1 MKHTTKNGVALLAG
15 GLAVGSFVN
24 YGEWD
29 LANVVTPPGQAEA
42 ASRTQV
48 PPPVFSMTGDEHED
62 EDESPLAKMIDS
74 GQPLRLQLP
83 GHEPIDFSFRD
94 FPLLADGYRTTIGQS
109 DRLDAG
115 LRVFE
120 GRAIGDADHVHT
132 ATLALANRSV
142 AGVIRLANGGQ
153 VQLRS
158 TDGGAFEA
166 LPSSLPELVCVRD
179 PRTGSYRTMSLVGDL
194 GKPDWSRAESAKLE
208 SRATSTTAKID
219 AWVLPFLNVYGVAG
233 YVDGETT
240 ASGFSVGGL
249 PPELASLLPNS
260 FAISYSGPVYGVGVT
275 LAAGHNQF
283 FASLDANYTESDLD
297 IGDSTIEAFVIS
309 PRIGITGDLGGLSG
323 ALYVGAMYQDV
334 DEQQNGT
341 VKFPI
346 MGTSVPVGYD
356 VISAAKEE
364 WNYLVGANLKA
375 SESWNYGIEVG
386 FSDRTHVMAT
396 LNYRF

>member
-1 MKHTTKNGVALLAG
+1 MSKIKYILMAAAIAVAFNTSAQAGSLSDSLPLGKSLAAG
-15 GLAVGSFVN
+15 HELPLPLGIS
-24 YGEWD
+24 
-29 LANVVTPPGQAEA
+29 ANVFFMEQDMEAQSIAVDIPPL
-42 ASRTQV
+42 
-48 PPPVFSMTGDEHED
+48 PLPTG
-62 EDESPLAKMIDS
+62 P
-74 GQPLRLQLP
+74 LQLP
-83 GHEPIDFSFRD
+83 P
-94 FPLLADGYRTTIGQS
+94 
-109 DRLDAG
+109 G
-115 LRVFE
+115 L
-120 GRAIGDADHVHT
+120 
-132 ATLALANRSV
+132 
-142 AGVIRLANGGQ
+142 
-153 VQLRS
+153 
-158 TDGGAFEA
+158 
-166 LPSSLPELVCVRD
+166 P
-179 PRTGSYRTMSLVGDL
+179 
-194 GKPDWSRAESAKLE
+194 AESAKLE
-208 SRATSTTAKID
+208 SRVTTTTAKID

-260 FAISYSGPVYGVGVT
+260 FAIAYSGSTYGVGGT
-275 LAAGHNQF
+275 LAAGYNQF

>member
-1 MKHTTKNGVALLAG
+1 MSKIKYILMAAAFAVASNTSAQAGSLSDSLPLGKSLAAG
-15 GLAVGSFVN
+15 HELPLPLGIS
-24 YGEWD
+24 
-29 LANVVTPPGQAEA
+29 ANVFFMEQDMEAQSIAIDIPPL
-42 ASRTQV
+42 
-48 PPPVFSMTGDEHED
+48 PLPTG
-62 EDESPLAKMIDS
+62 P
-74 GQPLRLQLP
+74 LQLP
-83 GHEPIDFSFRD
+83 P
-94 FPLLADGYRTTIGQS
+94 
-109 DRLDAG
+109 G
-115 LRVFE
+115 L
-120 GRAIGDADHVHT
+120 
-132 ATLALANRSV
+132 
-142 AGVIRLANGGQ
+142 
-153 VQLRS
+153 
-158 TDGGAFEA
+158 
-166 LPSSLPELVCVRD
+166 P
-179 PRTGSYRTMSLVGDL
+179 
-194 GKPDWSRAESAKLE
+194 AESAKLE

-260 FAISYSGPVYGVGVT
+260 FAISYSGPVYGVGGT
-275 LAAGHNQF
+275 LAAGYNQF

-346 MGTSVPVGYD
+346 MGMAVPVGYD

>member
-1 MKHTTKNGVALLAG
+1 MSKIKYILMAAAIAVASNTSAQAGSLSDSLPLGKSLAAG
-15 GLAVGSFVN
+15 HELPLPLGIS
-24 YGEWD
+24 
-29 LANVVTPPGQAEA
+29 ANVFFMEQDMEAQSIAVDIPPLPLPTGPLLLPPG
-42 ASRTQV
+42 
-48 PPPVFSMTGDEHED
+48 
-62 EDESPLAKMIDS
+62 
-74 GQPLRLQLP
+74 LP
-83 GHEPIDFSFRD
+83 
-94 FPLLADGYRTTIGQS
+94 
-109 DRLDAG
+109 
-115 LRVFE
+115 
-120 GRAIGDADHVHT
+120 
-132 ATLALANRSV
+132 
-142 AGVIRLANGGQ
+142 
-153 VQLRS
+153 
-158 TDGGAFEA
+158 
-166 LPSSLPELVCVRD
+166 
-179 PRTGSYRTMSLVGDL
+179 
-194 GKPDWSRAESAKLE
+194 AESAKLE
-208 SRATSTTAKID
+208 SRVTTTTAKID

-260 FAISYSGPVYGVGVT
+260 FAIAYSGSTYGVGGT
-275 LAAGHNQF
+275 LAAGYNQF

-346 MGTSVPVGYD
+346 AGVSVPVGYD

>member
-1 MKHTTKNGVALLAG
+1 MSKIKYILMAAAIAVASTTSGQAGSLSDSLPLGKSLAAG
-15 GLAVGSFVN
+15 HELPLPLGIS
-24 YGEWD
+24 
-29 LANVVTPPGQAEA
+29 ANVFFMEQDMEAQSIAVDIPPL
-42 ASRTQV
+42 
-48 PPPVFSMTGDEHED
+48 PLPTG
-62 EDESPLAKMIDS
+62 P
-74 GQPLRLQLP
+74 LQLP
-83 GHEPIDFSFRD
+83 P
-94 FPLLADGYRTTIGQS
+94 
-109 DRLDAG
+109 G
-115 LRVFE
+115 L
-120 GRAIGDADHVHT
+120 
-132 ATLALANRSV
+132 
-142 AGVIRLANGGQ
+142 
-153 VQLRS
+153 
-158 TDGGAFEA
+158 
-166 LPSSLPELVCVRD
+166 P
-179 PRTGSYRTMSLVGDL
+179 
-194 GKPDWSRAESAKLE
+194 AESAKLE
-208 SRATSTTAKID
+208 SRVTTTTAKID
-219 AWVLPFLNVYGVAG
+219 AWLLPFLNVYGVAG

-260 FAISYSGPVYGVGVT
+260 FAIAYSGSTYGVGGT
-275 LAAGHNQF
+275 LAAGYNQF

-309 PRIGITGDLGGLSG
+309 PRVGITGDLGGLNG

-375 SESWNYGIEVG
+375 SESWNYGIELG

>member
-1 MKHTTKNGVALLAG
+1 MSKIKYILMAAAIAVVSTTSAQAGSLSDSLPLGKSLAAG
-15 GLAVGSFVN
+15 HELPLPLGIS
-24 YGEWD
+24 
-29 LANVVTPPGQAEA
+29 ANVFFMEQDMEAQSIAVDIPPL
-42 ASRTQV
+42 
-48 PPPVFSMTGDEHED
+48 PLPTG
-62 EDESPLAKMIDS
+62 P
-74 GQPLRLQLP
+74 LQLP
-83 GHEPIDFSFRD
+83 P
-94 FPLLADGYRTTIGQS
+94 
-109 DRLDAG
+109 G
-115 LRVFE
+115 L
-120 GRAIGDADHVHT
+120 
-132 ATLALANRSV
+132 
-142 AGVIRLANGGQ
+142 
-153 VQLRS
+153 
-158 TDGGAFEA
+158 
-166 LPSSLPELVCVRD
+166 P
-179 PRTGSYRTMSLVGDL
+179 
-194 GKPDWSRAESAKLE
+194 AESAKLE
-208 SRATSTTAKID
+208 SRVTTTTAKID

-260 FAISYSGPVYGVGVT
+260 FAIAYSGSTYGVGGT
-275 LAAGHNQF
+275 LAAGYNQF

-309 PRIGITGDLGGLSG
+309 PRVGITGDLGGLNG

-346 MGTSVPVGYD
+346 MGASVPVGYD
-356 VISAAKEE
+356 VISEAKEE

>member
-1 MKHTTKNGVALLAG
+1 MSKIKYTLMAAAFAVACNTNAQADSLSDSLPLGKSLAAG
-15 GLAVGSFVN
+15 HELPLPLGIS
-24 YGEWD
+24 
-29 LANVVTPPGQAEA
+29 ANVFFLEQDMEAQAIAIDIPPL
-42 ASRTQV
+42 
-48 PPPVFSMTGDEHED
+48 PLPTG
-62 EDESPLAKMIDS
+62 P
-74 GQPLRLQLP
+74 LQLP
-83 GHEPIDFSFRD
+83 P
-94 FPLLADGYRTTIGQS
+94 
-109 DRLDAG
+109 G
-115 LRVFE
+115 L
-120 GRAIGDADHVHT
+120 
-132 ATLALANRSV
+132 
-142 AGVIRLANGGQ
+142 
-153 VQLRS
+153 
-158 TDGGAFEA
+158 
-166 LPSSLPELVCVRD
+166 P
-179 PRTGSYRTMSLVGDL
+179 
-194 GKPDWSRAESAKLE
+194 AESAKLE

-260 FAISYSGPVYGVGVT
+260 FAISYSGPDYGVGGT
-275 LAAGHNQF
+275 LAAGYNQF

-346 MGTSVPVGYD
+346 MGMAVPVGYD

>member
-1 MKHTTKNGVALLAG
+1 MSKIKYILMAAAIAVASNTSAQAGSLSDSLPLGKSLAAG
-15 GLAVGSFVN
+15 HELPLPLGIS
-24 YGEWD
+24 
-29 LANVVTPPGQAEA
+29 ANVFFMEQDMEAQSIAVDIPPL
-42 ASRTQV
+42 
-48 PPPVFSMTGDEHED
+48 PLPTG
-62 EDESPLAKMIDS
+62 P
-74 GQPLRLQLP
+74 LQLP
-83 GHEPIDFSFRD
+83 P
-94 FPLLADGYRTTIGQS
+94 
-109 DRLDAG
+109 G
-115 LRVFE
+115 L
-120 GRAIGDADHVHT
+120 
-132 ATLALANRSV
+132 
-142 AGVIRLANGGQ
+142 
-153 VQLRS
+153 
-158 TDGGAFEA
+158 
-166 LPSSLPELVCVRD
+166 P
-179 PRTGSYRTMSLVGDL
+179 
-194 GKPDWSRAESAKLE
+194 AESAKLE
-208 SRATSTTAKID
+208 SRVTTTTAKID

-260 FAISYSGPVYGVGVT
+260 FAIAYSGSTYGVGGT
-275 LAAGHNQF
+275 LAAGYNQF

-341 VKFPI
+341 VQFPI
-346 MGTSVPVGYD
+346 AGVSVPVGYD

>member
-1 MKHTTKNGVALLAG
+1 MSKIKYTLMAAAFAVACNTNAQADSLSDSLPLGKSLAAG
-15 GLAVGSFVN
+15 HELPLPLGIS
-24 YGEWD
+24 
-29 LANVVTPPGQAEA
+29 ANVFFLEQDMEAQSIAIDIPPL
-42 ASRTQV
+42 
-48 PPPVFSMTGDEHED
+48 PLPTG
-62 EDESPLAKMIDS
+62 P
-74 GQPLRLQLP
+74 LQLP
-83 GHEPIDFSFRD
+83 P
-94 FPLLADGYRTTIGQS
+94 
-109 DRLDAG
+109 G
-115 LRVFE
+115 L
-120 GRAIGDADHVHT
+120 
-132 ATLALANRSV
+132 
-142 AGVIRLANGGQ
+142 
-153 VQLRS
+153 
-158 TDGGAFEA
+158 
-166 LPSSLPELVCVRD
+166 P
-179 PRTGSYRTMSLVGDL
+179 
-194 GKPDWSRAESAKLE
+194 AESAKLE

-260 FAISYSGPVYGVGVT
+260 FAISYSGPVYGVGGT
-275 LAAGHNQF
+275 LAAGYNQF

-309 PRIGITGDLGGLSG
+309 PRVGITGDLGGLSG
-323 ALYVGAMYQDV
+323 AFYVGAMYQDV

-346 MGTSVPVGYD
+346 AGVSVPVGYD

>member
-1 MKHTTKNGVALLAG
+1 MSKIKYILMATTIAVISTTSAQAGSLSDSLPLGKSLAAG
-15 GLAVGSFVN
+15 HELPLPLGIS
-24 YGEWD
+24 
-29 LANVVTPPGQAEA
+29 ANVFFMEQDMEAQSIAVDIPPL
-42 ASRTQV
+42 
-48 PPPVFSMTGDEHED
+48 PLPTG
-62 EDESPLAKMIDS
+62 P
-74 GQPLRLQLP
+74 LQLP
-83 GHEPIDFSFRD
+83 P
-94 FPLLADGYRTTIGQS
+94 
-109 DRLDAG
+109 G
-115 LRVFE
+115 L
-120 GRAIGDADHVHT
+120 
-132 ATLALANRSV
+132 
-142 AGVIRLANGGQ
+142 
-153 VQLRS
+153 
-158 TDGGAFEA
+158 
-166 LPSSLPELVCVRD
+166 P
-179 PRTGSYRTMSLVGDL
+179 
-194 GKPDWSRAESAKLE
+194 AESAKLE
-208 SRATSTTAKID
+208 SRVTTTTAKID
-219 AWVLPFLNVYGVAG
+219 AWLLPFLNVYGVAG

-260 FAISYSGPVYGVGVT
+260 FAIAYSGSTYGVGGT
-275 LAAGHNQF
+275 LAAGYNQF

-309 PRIGITGDLGGLSG
+309 PRVGITGDLGGLNG

>member
-1 MKHTTKNGVALLAG
+1 MSKIKYILMAAAIAVASTTSGQAGSLSDSLPLGKSLAAG
-15 GLAVGSFVN
+15 HELPLPLGIS
-24 YGEWD
+24 
-29 LANVVTPPGQAEA
+29 ANVFFMEQDMEAQSIAVDIPPL
-42 ASRTQV
+42 
-48 PPPVFSMTGDEHED
+48 PLPTG
-62 EDESPLAKMIDS
+62 P
-74 GQPLRLQLP
+74 LQLP
-83 GHEPIDFSFRD
+83 P
-94 FPLLADGYRTTIGQS
+94 
-109 DRLDAG
+109 G
-115 LRVFE
+115 L
-120 GRAIGDADHVHT
+120 
-132 ATLALANRSV
+132 
-142 AGVIRLANGGQ
+142 
-153 VQLRS
+153 
-158 TDGGAFEA
+158 
-166 LPSSLPELVCVRD
+166 P
-179 PRTGSYRTMSLVGDL
+179 
-194 GKPDWSRAESAKLE
+194 AESAKLE
-208 SRATSTTAKID
+208 SRVTTTTAKID

-260 FAISYSGPVYGVGVT
+260 FAIAYSGSTYGVGGT
-275 LAAGHNQF
+275 LAAGYNQF

>member
-1 MKHTTKNGVALLAG
+1 MSKIKYILMAAAIAVVSTTSAQAGSLSDSLPLGKSLAAG
-15 GLAVGSFVN
+15 HELPLPLGIS
-24 YGEWD
+24 
-29 LANVVTPPGQAEA
+29 ANVFFMEQDMEAQSIAVDIPPL
-42 ASRTQV
+42 
-48 PPPVFSMTGDEHED
+48 PLPTG
-62 EDESPLAKMIDS
+62 P
-74 GQPLRLQLP
+74 LQLP
-83 GHEPIDFSFRD
+83 P
-94 FPLLADGYRTTIGQS
+94 
-109 DRLDAG
+109 G
-115 LRVFE
+115 L
-120 GRAIGDADHVHT
+120 
-132 ATLALANRSV
+132 
-142 AGVIRLANGGQ
+142 
-153 VQLRS
+153 
-158 TDGGAFEA
+158 
-166 LPSSLPELVCVRD
+166 P
-179 PRTGSYRTMSLVGDL
+179 
-194 GKPDWSRAESAKLE
+194 AESAKLE
-208 SRATSTTAKID
+208 SRVTTTTAKID
-219 AWVLPFLNVYGVAG
+219 AWLLPFLNVYGVAG

-260 FAISYSGPVYGVGVT
+260 FAIAYSGSTYGVGGT
-275 LAAGHNQF
+275 LAAGYNQF
-283 FASLDANYTESDLD
+283 FAALDANYTESDLD

-323 ALYVGAMYQDV
+323 ALYVGAKYQDV

-364 WNYLVGANLKA
+364 WNYLVGANLKE

>member
-1 MKHTTKNGVALLAG
+1 MSNIKQTIIAAAVAVTFTTTAQADGLSDSLPLGKSLAAGHELPLSLGV
-15 GLAVGSFVN
+15 S
-24 YGEWD
+24 
-29 LANVVTPPGQAEA
+29 ANVFFLEQNMEAQSISIDIPPLPLPTGLVELPPG
-42 ASRTQV
+42 
-48 PPPVFSMTGDEHED
+48 
-62 EDESPLAKMIDS
+62 
-74 GQPLRLQLP
+74 LP
-83 GHEPIDFSFRD
+83 AT
-94 FPLLADGYRTTIGQS
+94 AD
-109 DRLDAG
+109 
-115 LRVFE
+115 
-120 GRAIGDADHVHT
+120 
-132 ATLALANRSV
+132 N
-142 AGVIRLANGGQ
+142 
-153 VQLRS
+153 
-158 TDGGAFEA
+158 
-166 LPSSLPELVCVRD
+166 
-179 PRTGSYRTMSLVGDL
+179 
-194 GKPDWSRAESAKLE
+194 LE
-208 SRATSTTAKID
+208 SRATSTTAKLD
-219 AWVLPFLNVYGVAG
+219 AWLLPFLNVYGVAG

-346 MGTSVPVGYD
+346 MGMPVPVGYD
-356 VISAAKEE
+356 VISEAEE
-364 WNYLVGANLKA
+364 KWNYLIGANLKA

>member
-1 MKHTTKNGVALLAG
+1 MSKIKYILMAAAIAVASTTSAQAGSLSDSLPLGKSLAAG
-15 GLAVGSFVN
+15 HELPLPLGIS
-24 YGEWD
+24 
-29 LANVVTPPGQAEA
+29 ANVFFMEQDMEAQSIAVDIPPL
-42 ASRTQV
+42 
-48 PPPVFSMTGDEHED
+48 PLPTG
-62 EDESPLAKMIDS
+62 P
-74 GQPLRLQLP
+74 LQLP
-83 GHEPIDFSFRD
+83 P
-94 FPLLADGYRTTIGQS
+94 
-109 DRLDAG
+109 G
-115 LRVFE
+115 L
-120 GRAIGDADHVHT
+120 
-132 ATLALANRSV
+132 
-142 AGVIRLANGGQ
+142 
-153 VQLRS
+153 
-158 TDGGAFEA
+158 
-166 LPSSLPELVCVRD
+166 P
-179 PRTGSYRTMSLVGDL
+179 
-194 GKPDWSRAESAKLE
+194 AESAKLE
-208 SRATSTTAKID
+208 SRVTTTTAKID

-260 FAISYSGPVYGVGVT
+260 FAIAYSGSTYGVGGT
-275 LAAGHNQF
+275 LAAGYNQF

>member
-1 MKHTTKNGVALLAG
+1 MSKIKYILMATTIAVVSTTSAQAGSLSDSLPLGKSLAAG
-15 GLAVGSFVN
+15 HELPLPLGIS
-24 YGEWD
+24 
-29 LANVVTPPGQAEA
+29 ANVFFMEQDMEAQSIAVDIPPL
-42 ASRTQV
+42 
-48 PPPVFSMTGDEHED
+48 PLPTG
-62 EDESPLAKMIDS
+62 P
-74 GQPLRLQLP
+74 LQLP
-83 GHEPIDFSFRD
+83 P
-94 FPLLADGYRTTIGQS
+94 
-109 DRLDAG
+109 G
-115 LRVFE
+115 L
-120 GRAIGDADHVHT
+120 
-132 ATLALANRSV
+132 
-142 AGVIRLANGGQ
+142 
-153 VQLRS
+153 
-158 TDGGAFEA
+158 
-166 LPSSLPELVCVRD
+166 P
-179 PRTGSYRTMSLVGDL
+179 
-194 GKPDWSRAESAKLE
+194 AESAKLE
-208 SRATSTTAKID
+208 SRVTTTTAKID

-260 FAISYSGPVYGVGVT
+260 FAIAYSGSTYGVGGT
-275 LAAGHNQF
+275 LAAGYNQF

-309 PRIGITGDLGGLSG
+309 PRVGITGDLGGLNG

>member
-1 MKHTTKNGVALLAG
+1 MSKIKYILMAAAFAVASNTSAQADSLSDSLPLGKSLAAG
-15 GLAVGSFVN
+15 QELPLPLGIS
-24 YGEWD
+24 
-29 LANVVTPPGQAEA
+29 ANVFFLEQDMVAQSIAIDLPAQLAQGLPPGLPAEA
-42 ASRTQV
+42 T
-48 PPPVFSMTGDEHED
+48 
-62 EDESPLAKMIDS
+62 
-74 GQPLRLQLP
+74 
-83 GHEPIDFSFRD
+83 
-94 FPLLADGYRTTIGQS
+94 
-109 DRLDAG
+109 
-115 LRVFE
+115 
-120 GRAIGDADHVHT
+120 
-132 ATLALANRSV
+132 
-142 AGVIRLANGGQ
+142 
-153 VQLRS
+153 
-158 TDGGAFEA
+158 
-166 LPSSLPELVCVRD
+166 
-179 PRTGSYRTMSLVGDL
+179 
-194 GKPDWSRAESAKLE
+194 KLE

-260 FAISYSGPVYGVGVT
+260 FAIAYSGSTYGVGGT
-275 LAAGHNQF
+275 LAAGYNQF

>member
-1 MKHTTKNGVALLAG
+1 MSKIKYILMAAAIAVASNTSAQAGSLSDSLPLGKSLAAG
-15 GLAVGSFVN
+15 HELPLPLGIS
-24 YGEWD
+24 
-29 LANVVTPPGQAEA
+29 ANVFFMEQDMEAQSIAVDIPPL
-42 ASRTQV
+42 
-48 PPPVFSMTGDEHED
+48 PLPTG
-62 EDESPLAKMIDS
+62 P
-74 GQPLRLQLP
+74 LQLP
-83 GHEPIDFSFRD
+83 P
-94 FPLLADGYRTTIGQS
+94 
-109 DRLDAG
+109 G
-115 LRVFE
+115 L
-120 GRAIGDADHVHT
+120 
-132 ATLALANRSV
+132 
-142 AGVIRLANGGQ
+142 
-153 VQLRS
+153 
-158 TDGGAFEA
+158 
-166 LPSSLPELVCVRD
+166 P
-179 PRTGSYRTMSLVGDL
+179 
-194 GKPDWSRAESAKLE
+194 AESAKLE
-208 SRATSTTAKID
+208 SRVTTTTAKID

-260 FAISYSGPVYGVGVT
+260 FAIAYSGSTYGVGGT
-275 LAAGHNQF
+275 LAAGYNQF

-309 PRIGITGDLGGLSG
+309 PRIGITGDLGDLSG

-346 MGTSVPVGYD
+346 AGVSVPVGYD